1 MPDVVFEDSLE
12 RALQIKQGTTAA
24 ELKTAVKR
32 LFDVL
37 EEVKRRAENNEV
49 NCFQV
54 IGALSANLFQI
65 HFDLRLLLL

>member
-1 MPDVVFEDSLE
+1 MPDVVFEDGLE
-12 RALQIKQGTTAA
+12 RALQIEQGTAA
-24 ELKTAVKR
+24 AKLKAAVKR

-54 IGALSANLFQI
+54 IGALGANLVQI
-65 HFDLRLLLL
+65 HLDLSLFLL